1 MNRQSPDFLASKAF
15 TQNQTLE
22 KPIRPSTYCTT
33 QRNFLSPFAYGQ
45 QLAANLMQPTVMV

>member
-22 KPIRPSTYCTT
+22 KPIRPSTALPKATF
-33 QRNFLSPFAYGQ
+33 FLH
-45 QLAANLMQPTVMV
+45 LHMAANLMQPTVMV